1 MKILY
6 ITAGA
11 AGMYCGSCLRDNALA
26 SELMKQGHDVT
37 LQPLYTPPLTDEPSV
52 SSEKVFFG
60 GISVYLEQHSAI
72 FRHTPRWLDKLWDS
86 SFALKAASKSSIPV
100 DPDSLS
106 ELTIS
111 ILKGEHGNQRKE
123 IGKLTDWLKTEQ
135 PPDLIDMQNSML
147 IGLAKPVKEATGSP
161 VCCTLQGEDLFLDG
175 MREPYRSQAIGLI
188 RQHAEYVDAFIA
200 VSDYYADFMADY
212 LSIPR
217 RKIHVVPLGINLKDY
232 ETRALQTG
240 GRMPRTSEPFTVGY
254 FARIAPEKG
263 LHVLAEAY
271 RLLRQREGFPPARLE
286 AAGYLA
292 PEHKPYL
299 EKIEREMREAG
310 LADEFHYH
318 GALEREAKLS
328 FFQNVDVIS
337 VPTTYAEA
345 KGLPVLEAMASGVPV
360 VQPRHGSFPEMIERT
375 QGGLLFEPE
384 DAAGLADA
392 IYSLWKNPEQANDL
406 ARQGAAGVRQHYSV
420 EQMAERALSV
430 YSLLRL
436 VDSPLPKTYSHID
449 YA

>member
-1 MKILY
+1 MIPMKILY

-26 SELMKQGHDVT
+26 SELLRQGHEVT

-86 SFALKAASKSSIPV
+86 SFALKAASKRSIAV
-100 DPDSLS
+100 DPDSLC
-106 ELTIS
+106 EMTLS
-111 ILKGEHGNQRKE
+111 ILKGEDGNQRKE
-123 IGKLTDWLKTEQ
+123 IAKLTDWLKTDPFDG
-135 PPDLIDMQNSML
+135 PPDVIDMQNSML

-161 VCCTLQGEDLFLDG
+161 ICCTLQGEDLFLDG
-175 MREPYRSQAIGLI
+175 MREPYRSQALSLI
-188 RQHAEYVDAFIA
+188 HEHSQYVDAFLA
-200 VSDYYADFMADY
+200 VSDYYADFMAEY
-212 LSIPR
+212 LKIPR
-217 RKIHVVPLGINLKDY
+217 SKIHVVPLGINLKEY
-232 ETRALQTG
+232 KPKSPASNEVFR
-240 GRMPRTSEPFTVGY
+240 VGY

-271 RLLRQREGFPPARLE
+271 RLLRQRADFAPARLE
-286 AAGYLA
+286 VAGYLA

-299 EKIEREMREAG
+299 QKIEREMREAG

-318 GALEREAKLS
+318 GALEREAKLN

-337 VPTTYAEA
+337 IPTTYVEA
-345 KGLPVLEAMASGVPV
+345 KGLSVLESMASGVPV
-360 VQPRHGSFPEMIERT
+360 VQPRHGSFTEIIERT
-375 QGGLLFEPE
+375 NGGLLFEPGNV
-384 DAAGLADA
+384 AALADA
-392 IYSLWKNPEQANDL
+392 IYSLWKNPELANDL
-406 ARQGAAGVRQHYSV
+406 ARRGAAGVHEHYSAAN
-420 EQMAERALSV
+420 MAERALSV

-436 VDSPLPKTYSHID
+436 VDSPIPKPYSQAD

>member
-26 SELMKQGHDVT
+26 SELLRQGHEVT

-123 IGKLTDWLKTEQ
+123 IGKLTDWLKTEE
-135 PPDLIDMQNSML
+135 PPDGIDMQNSML

-175 MREPYRSQAIGLI
+175 MREPHRSQAIGLI
-188 RQHAEYVDAFIA
+188 RQHAEFVDAFIA

-217 RKIHVVPLGINLKDY
+217 SKIRVVPLGINLSEYHAKPP
-232 ETRALQTG
+232 APLQS
-240 GRMPRTSEPFTVGY
+240 RFRVGY
-254 FARIAPEKG
+254 FARVAPEKG

-271 RLLRQREGFPPARLE
+271 RLLRQREDFPPARLE

-318 GALEREAKLS
+318 GALEREAKLN

-345 KGLPVLEAMASGVPV
+345 KGLSVLEAMASGVPV
-360 VQPRHGSFPEMIERT
+360 VQPRHGSFTEMIERT
-375 QGGLLFEPE
+375 NGGLLFEPQN
-384 DAAGLADA
+384 AAALADA
-392 IYSLWKNPEQANDL
+392 IYSLWKNPEFANDL
-406 ARQGAAGVRQHYSV
+406 ARQGAASVRQQYSV
-420 EQMAERALSV
+420 AQMAERALNV

-436 VDSPLPKTYSHID
+436 VDSPLPKTYSHVD

>member
-1 MKILY
+1 
-6 ITAGA
+6 
-11 AGMYCGSCLRDNALA
+11 MYCGSCLRDNALA
-26 SELMKQGHDVT
+26 SELLRQGHEVT

-86 SFALKAASKSSIPV
+86 SFALKAASKRSIAV
-100 DPDSLS
+100 DPDSLC
-106 ELTIS
+106 EMTLS
-111 ILKGEHGNQRKE
+111 ILKGEDGNQRKE
-123 IGKLTDWLKTEQ
+123 IAKLTDWLKTD
-135 PPDLIDMQNSML
+135 PFDGAPDVVDMQNSML

-161 VCCTLQGEDLFLDG
+161 ICCTLQGEDLFLDG
-175 MREPYRSQAIGLI
+175 MREPYRSQALSLI
-188 RQHAEYVDAFIA
+188 HEHSQYVDAFLA

-212 LSIPR
+212 LKIPR
-217 RKIHVVPLGINLKDY
+217 SKIHVVPLGINLKEY
-232 ETRALQTG
+232 KPKSRATNEVF
-240 GRMPRTSEPFTVGY
+240 RVGY

-271 RLLRQREGFPPARLE
+271 RLLRKREDFAPARLE
-286 AAGYLA
+286 VAGYLA

-299 EKIEREMREAG
+299 QKIEHDMREAG

-318 GALEREAKLS
+318 GALEREAKLN

-337 VPTTYAEA
+337 VPTVYVEA
-345 KGLPVLEAMASGVPV
+345 KGLSVLEAMASGVPV
-360 VQPRHGSFPEMIERT
+360 VQPRHGSFTEIVERT
-375 QGGLLFEPE
+375 HGGLLFEP
-384 DAAGLADA
+384 DNVAALADS
-392 IYSLWKNPEQANDL
+392 IYSLWKNPELANDL
-406 ARQGAAGVRQHYSV
+406 ARRGAAGVHEHYSAAN
-420 EQMAERALSV
+420 MAERALSV

-436 VDSPLPKTYSHID
+436 VDSPIPKPYSQAD

>member
-6 ITAGA
+6 LTAGA

-26 SELMKQGHDVT
+26 SELLRQGHEVT

-86 SFALKAASKSSIPV
+86 SFALKAASKRSIAV
-100 DPDSLS
+100 DPDSLC
-106 ELTIS
+106 EMTLS
-111 ILKGEHGNQRKE
+111 ILKGEDGNQRKE
-123 IGKLTDWLKTEQ
+123 IAKLTDWLKTDPFDG
-135 PPDLIDMQNSML
+135 PPDVVDMQNSML

-161 VCCTLQGEDLFLDG
+161 ICCTLQGEDLFLDG
-175 MREPYRSQAIGLI
+175 MREPYRSQALSLI
-188 RQHAEYVDAFIA
+188 HEHSQYVDAFLA
-200 VSDYYADFMADY
+200 VSDYYADFMAEY
-212 LSIPR
+212 LKIPR
-217 RKIHVVPLGINLKDY
+217 SKIHVVPLGINLKEY
-232 ETRALQTG
+232 KPKQPAS
-240 GRMPRTSEPFTVGY
+240 SEVFRVGY

-271 RLLRQREGFPPARLE
+271 RLLRKREDFAPARLE
-286 AAGYLA
+286 VAGYLA

-299 EKIEREMREAG
+299 QKIEREMREAG

-318 GALEREAKLS
+318 GALEREAKLN

-337 VPTTYAEA
+337 VPTVYVEA
-345 KGLPVLEAMASGVPV
+345 KGLSVLEAMASGVPV
-360 VQPRHGSFPEMIERT
+360 AQPRHGSFIEIVEQT
-375 QGGLLFEPE
+375 NGGLLYEPGNVP
-384 DAAGLADA
+384 ALADA
-392 IYSLWKNPEQANDL
+392 IYSLWKNPELAHDL
-406 ARQGAAGVRQHYSV
+406 GRQGAAGVREHYSA
-420 EQMAERALSV
+420 ERMAERALSA

-436 VDSPLPKTYSHID
+436 VDSPIPKPYSQVE

>member
-1 MKILY
+1 
-6 ITAGA
+6 
-11 AGMYCGSCLRDNALA
+11 MYCGSCLRDNALA
-26 SELMKQGHDVT
+26 SELLRQGHEVT

-123 IGKLTDWLKTEQ
+123 IGKLTDWLKTEE
-135 PPDLIDMQNSML
+135 PPDVIDMQNSML

-175 MREPYRSQAIGLI
+175 MREPHRSQAIGLI
-188 RQHAEYVDAFIA
+188 RQHAEFVDAFIA

-212 LSIPR
+212 IGIPR
-217 RKIHVVPLGINLKDY
+217 SKIRVVPLGINLSEYHAKPP
-232 ETRALQTG
+232 TPLQS
-240 GRMPRTSEPFTVGY
+240 RFRVGY

-271 RLLRQREGFPPARLE
+271 RLLRQREDFPPARLE

-318 GALEREAKLS
+318 GALEREAKLN

-345 KGLPVLEAMASGVPV
+345 KGLSVLEAMASGVPV
-360 VQPRHGSFPEMIERT
+360 VQPRHGSFTEMIERT
-375 QGGLLFEPE
+375 NGGLLFEPQN
-384 DAAGLADA
+384 AAALADA
-392 IYSLWKNPEQANDL
+392 IYSLWKNPEFANDL
-406 ARQGAAGVRQHYSV
+406 ARQGAASVRQQYSV
-420 EQMAERALSV
+420 AQMAERALNV

-436 VDSPLPKTYSHID
+436 VDSPLPRTYSHVD

>member
-1 MKILY
+1 
-6 ITAGA
+6 
-11 AGMYCGSCLRDNALA
+11 MYCGSCLRDNALA
-26 SELMKQGHDVT
+26 SELLRQGHEVT

-123 IGKLTDWLKTEQ
+123 IGKLTDWLKTEE
-135 PPDLIDMQNSML
+135 PPDVIDMQNSML

-175 MREPYRSQAIGLI
+175 MREPHRSQAIGLI
-188 RQHAEYVDAFIA
+188 RQHAEFVDAFIA

-217 RKIHVVPLGINLKDY
+217 SKIRVVPLGINLSEYHAKPP
-232 ETRALQTG
+232 APLQS
-240 GRMPRTSEPFTVGY
+240 RFRVGY
-254 FARIAPEKG
+254 FARVAPEKG

-271 RLLRQREGFPPARLE
+271 RLLRQREDFPPARLE

-292 PEHKPYL
+292 PEHRPYL
-299 EKIEREMREAG
+299 EKIERELREAG

-318 GALEREAKLS
+318 GALEREAKLN

-345 KGLPVLEAMASGVPV
+345 KGLSVLEAMASGVPV
-360 VQPRHGSFPEMIERT
+360 VQPRHGSFTEMIERT
-375 QGGLLFEPE
+375 NGGLLFEPQN
-384 DAAGLADA
+384 AAALADA
-392 IYSLWKNPEQANDL
+392 IYSLWKNPEFANDL
-406 ARQGAAGVRQHYSV
+406 ARQGAASVRQQYSV
-420 EQMAERALSV
+420 AQMAERALNV

-436 VDSPLPKTYSHID
+436 VDSPLPKTYSHVD